1 MDEGD
6 ILMETQFHLIQS
18 HEKRDLSFF
27 KVHRDLRFPQHQVAA
42 CIRWGTTNQ
51 WHVFLLET
59 LGM

>member
-1 MDEGD
+1 
-6 ILMETQFHLIQS
+6 METQFHLIQS